1 MVKKIQNLSPDMDT
15 SDDSNEYKREMR
27 NQRMKD
33 IGLAGVAGALSGAK
47 LGALALDYKGR
58 RQAEKREAD
67 KNQKSGMEL
76 EIENAKKDRRVKEEY
91 EAYEKYDKNRLK
103 DQGGMKS
110 GGSVSSA
117 SKRADGCAQRG
128 KTRGKIV

>member
-1 MVKKIQNLSPDMDT
+1 MVKRIQNLSPDMDT
-15 SDDSNEYKREMR
+15 SDDPNEYKREMR

-58 RQAEKREAD
+58 RQAEKQAAD

-76 EIENAKKDRRVKEEY
+76 EIENAKKDRQLKKEY

-103 DQGGMKS
+103 DQGSFKK
-110 GGSVSSA
+110 GGKVSSA
-117 SKRADGCAQRG
+117 SARADGIAQRG
-128 KTRGKIV
+128 KTRGKMV

>member
-1 MVKKIQNLSPDMDT
+1 MVKRTQNLSPDMDT

-76 EIENAKKDRRVKEEY
+76 EIENAKKDRLNKREAEGAAKEVKRNMSTFGF
-91 EAYEKYDKNRLK
+91 KN
-103 DQGGMKS
+103 
-110 GGSVSSA
+110 GGSASS
-117 SKRADGCAQRG
+117 RADGIAQRG